1 MGMQVLILLLLL
13 GLLGLGVFLAA
24 LLTRQGRRLMKL
36 EFGVEGFDKAL
47 DKSSRGLEES
57 LARNREEAGRGARE
71 GREELGATLKNF
83 QEGLA
88 GSVRDAS
95 KGQADQL
102 ALFASQLGQMG
113 RDSEARL
120 EKMRTTIEASLR
132 ELQADNNQKLEQMR
146 ATVDEKLQSTLEK
159 RLGDSFK
166 IVSERLEKVHQGLG
180 EMQSLASSVGD
191 LKKVFGNVKTRGTL
205 GEIQLGVL
213 IEEILTPDQ
222 YYRNKPTKPGSKDP
236 VEYAIRMPGRGGDE
250 VLMPVDA
257 KFPVEDFL
265 RLQEATEAADPA
277 GVEEARKQLLA
288 RVKSEA
294 RTIREKYVSPPAT
307 TDFAVLF
314 LPSESLYAE
323 ILRSPGFFQ
332 QLQKE
337 FRVTVAGPTTLQAF
351 LNSLYMGFRTLAIE
365 KRTSEVWRTLGEVKT
380 EFGKFSLM
388 LEGVRKKLQEAGNTL
403 EDAAS
408 KSRNI
413 ESKLKKVETLPSSP
427 SAAPALEPSQEEMPG
442 LLP

>member
-132 ELQADNNQKLEQMR
+132 ELQADNNQKLEQIGPPWTRSFSPRWRSAWATALKSSAKGWRRCTR
-146 ATVDEKLQSTLEK
+146 AW
-159 RLGDSFK
+159 
-166 IVSERLEKVHQGLG
+166 
-180 EMQSLASSVGD
+180 
-191 LKKVFGNVKTRGTL
+191 
-205 GEIQLGVL
+205 
-213 IEEILTPDQ
+213 
-222 YYRNKPTKPGSKDP
+222 
-236 VEYAIRMPGRGGDE
+236 
-250 VLMPVDA
+250 A
-257 KFPVEDFL
+257 KCRAWPAAW
-265 RLQEATEAADPA
+265 AT
-277 GVEEARKQLLA
+277 
-288 RVKSEA
+288 
-294 RTIREKYVSPPAT
+294 
-307 TDFAVLF
+307 
-314 LPSESLYAE
+314 
-323 ILRSPGFFQ
+323 
-332 QLQKE
+332 
-337 FRVTVAGPTTLQAF
+337 
-351 LNSLYMGFRTLAIE
+351 
-365 KRTSEVWRTLGEVKT
+365 
-380 EFGKFSLM
+380 
-388 LEGVRKKLQEAGNTL
+388 
-403 EDAAS
+403 
-408 KSRNI
+408 
-413 ESKLKKVETLPSSP
+413 
-427 SAAPALEPSQEEMPG
+427 
-442 LLP
+442 